1 MNWIIG
7 LLGEELYPQV
17 IIAFGGLLEV
27 LICCLF
33 FNVKTPKRRKWISLS
48 LLIVLFLPLF
58 SVFVGYLRLLVTDLF
73 LKNLLYSLC
82 QSAFLCGIIFSCY
95 HLSFYEKCLD
105 FCAVSA
111 AYILTGKLFS
121 VALNIA
127 GTDDFVSMSFFDEM
141 VPVRDWTIYIAVH
154 LVLYLILGIIFR
166 EQNQIE
172 NNKRSRISV
181 ISLSLTT
188 VLFCNLLFSVSRIY
202 EPQSRPMAIIT
213 KIFACICCLIILV
226 LRSGILYQSK
236 TEQEMLILNE
246 LFHQETKQFE
256 SLRSNIDI
264 INSKCHDLRHQ
275 LNTFEGKLTAQE
287 ISELKEA
294 TRIYDSA
301 WKTGYDVLDAI
312 LYEKQLLCE
321 NSKIRLTCIADGNAV
336 RFLDTTH
343 LYSLLSNALNNAIE
357 ACKTLSEEH
366 RTVGLSIKKSM
377 GFTVIEVFNYC
388 FSDIQ
393 FRDHVPVTT
402 KKDKQHHGYGYK
414 SMLYIASEYD
424 GNVIASLNGTLFSLK
439 IYLSDP
445 ADSGI

>member
-1 MNWIIG
+1 MNWLTD
-7 LLGEELYPQV
+7 LLGNKLYPQF
-17 IIAFGGLLEV
+17 IIAFGGLAEV
-27 LICCLF
+27 LVCCFF
-33 FNVKTPKRRKWISLS
+33 FNVKTPKKKRWIPMSV
-48 LLIVLFLPLF
+48 LLILLLPFLA
-58 SVFVGYLRLLVTDLF
+58 VFVGWIRSISPDPF
-73 LKNLLYSLC
+73 LKGILYSIF
-82 QSAFLCGIIFSCY
+82 QSLLLCGIIFSCY
-95 HLSFYEKCLD
+95 QLTFYEKCLD

-111 AYILTGKLFS
+111 AHTLTGKLFS

-127 GTDDFVSMSFFDEM
+127 GTDDLISMSFFDEM
-141 VPVRDWTIYIAVH
+141 IPARDWTIYIVVH
-154 LVLYLILGIIFR
+154 LLLYLILGILFR
-166 EQNQIE
+166 EQNQIG

-181 ISLSLTT
+181 IFLSLTT
-188 VLFCNLLFSVSRIY
+188 IIFCNLLFSVSRIY

-236 TEQEMLILNE
+236 KEQEMLILNE

-287 ISELKEA
+287 IRELKEA
-294 TRIYDSA
+294 TRIYDSTL
-301 WKTGYDVLDAI
+301 KTGYDVLDAI

-321 NSKIRLTCIADGNAV
+321 KNKIRLTCIADGNAV

-343 LYSLLSNALNNAIE
+343 LYSLLSNALNNAVE
-357 ACKTLSEEH
+357 ACKTLPEEKKSI
-366 RTVGLSIKKSM
+366 GLSIKKST
-377 GFTVIEVFNYC
+377 GFTIIEVFNYC
-388 FSDIQ
+388 LSEIQ
-393 FRDHVPVTT
+393 FRDHIPVTT

-439 IYLSDP
+439 IYLSEP
-445 ADSGI
+445 TDSGI